1 MILVPISLLYYVP
14 LTPFRLGLG
23 LFLGLLLINYI
34 DFPTFLV
41 ASIIVDVE
49 PIMVLIFDL
58 DYPLHD
64 FFRSFL

>member
-1 MILVPISLLYYVP
+1 MILVPISLLYCVP

-41 ASIIVDVE
+41 ASIMVDVE

>member
-41 ASIIVDVE
+41 ASIMVDVE

>member
-41 ASIIVDVE
+41 ASIMVDVG